1 MGCTSYSV
9 FKRPCY
15 ISYFGCQSFNEI
27 MVEELKVLAIKV
39 IKKFVSSDKQVHLND
54 LGFRLN
60 HNGRR

>member
-1 MGCTSYSV
+1 
-9 FKRPCY
+9 
-15 ISYFGCQSFNEI
+15 